1 MRLGQLWLGG
11 GVRKVGVAGW
21 SRRSWDHGVGVRKV
35 GIRGVRVDRVV
46 VGGWG
51 QGLRGGGVEEVGV
64 GGRLRS
70 GVLGS
75 GGLKSGELK

>member
-1 MRLGQLWLGG
+1 M
-11 GVRKVGVAGW
+11 
-21 SRRSWDHGVGVRKV
+21 
-35 GIRGVRVDRVV
+35 

-64 GGRLRS
+64 GGRL
-70 GVLGS
+70 GS